1 MYLTRLSLTNFRSF
15 GEKTQTID
23 FGKVTLLFGPNSVGK
38 STVLLALF
46 YVQEIL
52 GKGDCNP
59 QYIEALGDKYVGGFK
74 NLVNGKDLN
83 KTIKIKLEY
92 KKSALGSSYFD
103 VMDLIKNGDIPPK
116 LDDDEMPSFD
126 FALMES
132 ASMEAS
138 KIAVELEIAWT
149 KLNDGR
155 AYVKACNIDLDDL
168 AIATSSSDDGLNPT
182 ITGLNYLHPLLLPDN
197 HDDWLI
203 DRFDSQDEIHNDLL
217 KKVSELNGLD
227 ILSDAESELAAEKIA
242 DTLEIEAFPSSF
254 SDDAF
259 ASEFHTLLCGTI
271 PPSEYNN
278 SSYMTGINFKAGDGT
293 LLHNPLSFKNSHGAL
308 PKLGTSLITEFEL
321 SDLLQKKAT
330 DEVISDI
337 VVAPLDNLLQ
347 LLNES
352 LSIGPL
358 RVIPNKAY
366 QPDLNSLQKGW
377 FDGSAAWIAITRSV
391 RNFDKG
397 SRQFPSSIQT
407 FKKLFGELGNALEK
421 MDPNKRKAY
430 LEEQLTVP
438 KELTNKLAPELRDLF
453 DNLPNLFD
461 GTEEDDA
468 AFILKGVSDKLDA
481 SVAVASEGGLV
492 KINRWLH
499 RLGYEIVLNSSL
511 NTIVNRGIND
521 PAASVID
528 KLDNDKEREID
539 ELQTTYSLRDLSN
552 NAIVEP
558 NEVGVGVSQLFPLIV
573 AANTVS
579 KGFVAIEQPELH
591 VHPRVQVDVG
601 DLLTQIADG
610 PNFIVETHSEH
621 IILRLLKRIR
631 QTTDGELP
639 EGFAPVTPDDISINY
654 LNSSEDGVQ
663 ITRLN
668 IDEDGEFIERWPGG
682 FFAERREEL

>member
-1 MYLTRLSLTNFRSF
+1 MHLTRLSLTNFRSF
-15 GEKTQTID
+15 GEQTQTID
-23 FGKVTLLFGPNSVGK
+23 FGKVTLLFGPNSIGK

-59 QYIEALGDKYVGGFK
+59 QYLEALGDKYVGGFK
-74 NLVNGKDLN
+74 NLVNCKDLN

-92 KKSALGSSYFD
+92 EKSALGSSYFD
-103 VMDLIKNGDIPPK
+103 VIDLIRDGDITLEPVN
-116 LDDDEMPSFD
+116 DEEFIFD
-126 FALMES
+126 FSLTES
-132 ASMEAS
+132 ASMEAT
-138 KIAVELEIAWT
+138 KIAVEVEIAWT
-149 KLNDGR
+149 KLNGGS

-168 AIATSSSDDGLNPT
+168 AIATLTSDDGLNPT

-203 DRFDSQDEIHNDLL
+203 DRYDSQDEIHNDLI
-217 KKVSELNGLD
+217 KKVSELNGLN
-227 ILSDAESELAAEKIA
+227 ISK
-242 DTLEIEAFPSSF
+242 AFPSF

-259 ASEFHTLLCGTI
+259 ASDFHILLCGTI
-271 PPSEYNN
+271 PLSEYNN

-308 PKLGTSLITEFEL
+308 PKLGTSLITEFEPP
-321 SDLLQKKAT
+321 DLVQKKAT
-330 DEVISDI
+330 DEFISDI

-391 RNFDKG
+391 RNLDKG
-397 SRQFPSSIQT
+397 SRQISSSIQT

-421 MDPNKRKAY
+421 MDPIKRKAY
-430 LEEQLTVP
+430 LEEQLMIS
-438 KELTNKLAPELRDLF
+438 KELTNNLAPELRDLF
-453 DNLPNLFD
+453 DNLPNLIY

-468 AFILKGVSDKLDA
+468 AFILKGMSDKLDA
-481 SVAVASEGGLV
+481 SVAVAPEDGLA
-492 KINRWLH
+492 KINKWLH
-499 RLGYEIVLNSSL
+499 SLGYELVLNASL
-511 NTIVNRGIND
+511 STIVSRGIND
-521 PAASVID
+521 PVASVID
-528 KLDNDKEREID
+528 KLGNDKEREID
-539 ELQTTYSLRDLSN
+539 GLQTTYSLRDLSS

-591 VHPRVQVDVG
+591 IHPRVQVDVG
-601 DLLTQIADG
+601 DLLTQIVDG

-631 QTTDGELP
+631 QSNDGELP
-639 EGFAPVTPDDISINY
+639 DGFIPVTPKDVSINY
-654 LNSSEDGVQ
+654 LDASEHGVQ
-663 ITRLN
+663 TTRLN

-682 FFAERREEL
+682 FFAERREELW